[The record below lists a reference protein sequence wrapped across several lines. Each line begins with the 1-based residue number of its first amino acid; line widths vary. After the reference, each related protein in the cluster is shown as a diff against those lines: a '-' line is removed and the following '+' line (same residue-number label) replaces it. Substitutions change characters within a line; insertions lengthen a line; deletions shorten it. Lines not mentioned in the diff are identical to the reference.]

1 MTEKLSIFVTLFPE
15 WNENF
20 AVRIFFILSSCL
32 CRCTYPQILFLSRF
46 FFCILH
52 FFFFLSLLLRV
63 LVPFFSLSFLLFL
76 SAGCCLK
83 FRSIFHHPFLEFRPF
98 YCERKRHA
106 TFLIFCVSVP
116 QRCFNFSSFPLAVFH
131 PDNATPFLTC
141 TPRNTL

>member
-1 MTEKLSIFVTLFPE
+1 MKISPWGFSLF
-15 WNENF
+15 F
-20 AVRIFFILSSCL
+20 HLVYVDVITRIFSFSRVSSFAFS
-32 CRCTYPQILFLSRF
+32 I
-46 FFCILH
+46 
-52 FFFFLSLLLRV
+52 FFFLSLLLRV